1 MQGTESA
8 LLRRAGRVEA
18 RSMTFPVTDLP
29 LEIQEHV
36 ASFLPNLAL
45 ASTSRAMRGVALHVA
60 GVTSIFELVVL
71 AALRCIPG
79 DDIAARIQL
88 LQRAL
93 AAGHRAD
100 LFTWPQA
107 VPSELREHVCQWGG
121 PVAHSL
127 PLEHNLTVHISNPD
141 DPDAALFLPIKSID
155 AYRPCLSTENAW
167 VPGSPVQCVHVN
179 LAAPA
184 GGGNYRFQ
192 YPGPA
197 QFQWFPGFLGQLTLN
212 GDTATASNI
221 NTYNGGAA
229 GGQQCCRRMAVVLRP
244 RRP

>member
-1 MQGTESA
+1 MWQA
-8 LLRRAGRVEA
+8 FCPIWRL
-18 RSMTFPVTDLP
+18 LP
-29 LEIQEHV
+29 LLAQCEV
-36 ASFLPNLAL
+36 WRYTSLAL
-45 ASTSRAMRGVALHVA
+45 HQSLSWSCSPPFVAYPAMTSLRG
-60 GVTSIFELVVL
+60 SSS
-71 AALRCIPG
+71 
-79 DDIAARIQL
+79 
-88 LQRAL
+88 
-93 AAGHRAD
+93 D

-155 AYRPCLSTENAW
+155 AYRPHGNAW

-221 NTYNGGAA
+221 I
-229 GGQQCCRRMAVVLRP
+229 RL
-244 RRP
+244 

>member
-1 MQGTESA
+1 
-8 LLRRAGRVEA
+8 
-18 RSMTFPVTDLP
+18 MTFPVTDLP

-36 ASFLPNLAL
+36 ASFLPVLAL
-45 ASTSRAMRGVALHVA
+45 AATSRAMRGVALRVA
-60 GVTSIFELVVL
+60 GAASIFELVVL
-71 AALRCIPG
+71 AALDRIPG

-107 VPSELREHVCQWGG
+107 APAALRQHVDEDGQ
-121 PVAHSL
+121 VAHSL
-127 PLEHNLTVHISNPD
+127 RLEHNLTVHISNPD
-141 DPDAALFLPIKSID
+141 DPDATPFLPIRSVQ
-155 AYRPCLSTENAW
+155 AYRPHGNYW
-167 VPGSPVQCVHVN
+167 VPGSPVQSVHVN

-192 YPGPA
+192 WPGPA
-197 QFQWFPGFLGQLTLN
+197 QFQWYPGFLGQLSLH

-221 NTYNGGAA
+221 NSSNWRFTA
-229 GGQQCCRRMAVVLRP
+229 GCQQCCRRMAVVLRP
-244 RRP
+244 A

>member
-1 MQGTESA
+1 
-8 LLRRAGRVEA
+8 
-18 RSMTFPVTDLP
+18 MTFPVTDLP

-36 ASFLPNLAL
+36 ASFLPILAL
-45 ASTSRAMRGVALHVA
+45 ASTSHAMRGVALRVA
-60 GVTSIFELVVL
+60 GAASIFELVVL
-71 AALRCIPG
+71 AALRRIPG

-107 VPSELREHVCQWGG
+107 VPSELREHVCRYGG

-127 PLEHNLTVHISNPD
+127 PLEHNLTVYISNPD

-155 AYRPCLSTENAW
+155 AFCPHGNYW
-167 VPGSPVQCVHVN
+167 VPVSPVQSMHVN

-192 YPGPA
+192 WPDPA
-197 QFQWFPGFLGQLTLN
+197 QFQWYPGFLGQLSLH

-221 NTYNGGAA
+221 NSCNGLPWFLSAGGPQGGAA
-229 GGQQCCRRMAVVLRP
+229 GGQQCCRRMAVVLR
-244 RRP
+244 RA

>member
-1 MQGTESA
+1 
-8 LLRRAGRVEA
+8 
-18 RSMTFPVTDLP
+18 MTFPVTDLP

-36 ASFLPNLAL
+36 ASFLPILAL
-45 ASTSRAMRGVALHVA
+45 ASTSHAMRGVALRVA
-60 GVTSIFELVVL
+60 GAASIFELVVL
-71 AALRCIPG
+71 AALRRIPG

-107 VPSELREHVCQWGG
+107 VPSELREHVCRYGG

-127 PLEHNLTVHISNPD
+127 PLEHNLTVYISNPD

-155 AYRPCLSTENAW
+155 AFCPHGNYW
-167 VPGSPVQCVHVN
+167 VPGSPVQSMHVN

-192 YPGPA
+192 WPDPA
-197 QFQWFPGFLGQLTLN
+197 QFQWYPGFLGQLSLH

-221 NTYNGGAA
+221 NSCNGLPWFLSAGGPQGGAA
-229 GGQQCCRRMAVVLRP
+229 GGQQCCRRMAVVLR
-244 RRP
+244 RA